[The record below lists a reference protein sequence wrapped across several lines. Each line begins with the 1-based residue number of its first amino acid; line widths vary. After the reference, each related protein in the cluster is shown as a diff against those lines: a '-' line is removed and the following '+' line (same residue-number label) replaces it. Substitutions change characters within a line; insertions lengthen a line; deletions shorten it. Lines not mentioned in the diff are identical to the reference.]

1 MTDIDVEVPA
11 RAERIRALGASCDV
25 LEVNYD
31 ACVLRA
37 RQEAEERGGLLIQD
51 TALDTDTEEELQT
64 PLAIMQ
70 VQAPV
75 FSILPT

>member
-1 MTDIDVEVPA
+1 M
-11 RAERIRALGASCDV
+11 

-31 ACVLRA
+31 TCVLRA

-70 VQAPV
+70 VQVRV
-75 FSILPT
+75 FSTLPT